1 MPGRRLGHVDATR
14 PVKQVGVVSTHVLLF
29 FAPASAAVAAG
40 AALTLLHAAR
50 DAFFFISAC
59 MLTYTYAYADL
70 KRKSALR
77 RFYWRRFVSVG
88 IPYLCWTL
96 IYYLS
101 TLPNAHYPSTGQ
113 ALWALPHLLYVGYYH
128 LYFLLVIMQFYLAF
142 PFVLWLLRRTAGH
155 HGLLLGAIVTVQFLL
170 VAAMHWNVLPPGL
183 RGVWAQ
189 REAPTYVLYLIGGAI
204 AAAHLSQVHDWLCR
218 NAHLVMLFTL
228 LSAIAAEAVY
238 YLAQDGVTTVLGSG
252 DDPFQPS
259 VVPFHAGVIACL
271 YLVGVVLVRPGR
283 PAWLRAVVRSGSDN
297 AYGVYLAQLLFI
309 NALAWLGWARL
320 TRAVPWPLLCLL
332 TVVIVY
338 LGSFALTSLLARTP
352 LAAPLTGR
360 KRVHL
365 TMRTDDDR
373 DNRVD
378 RRSRRQPWRR
388 PVPGGRERTRHA
400 DLRGAEPV
408 CTSLGTPPG

>member
-1 MPGRRLGHVDATR
+1 MPGRRLDHVDATR
-14 PVKQVGVVSTHVLLF
+14 PVKQAGVVSTHVLLF

-50 DAFFFISAC
+50 DAFFFVSAC
-59 MLTYTYAYADL
+59 MLTYAYADL
-70 KRKSALR
+70 KRSGLP
-77 RFYWRRFVSVG
+77 RFYRRRFVSVG

-101 TLPNAHYPSTGQ
+101 TMPVAHYPSAGQ
-113 ALWALPHLLYVGYYH
+113 ALWALPHLLYAGYYH
-128 LYFLLVIMQFYLAF
+128 LYFLIVIMQFYLVF
-142 PFVLWLLRRTAGH
+142 PLVLWLLRRTAGH
-155 HGLLLGAIVTVQFLL
+155 HGLLLAALVAIQFLL
-170 VAAMHWNVLPPGL
+170 VTAMHWNVLPPGL

-204 AAAHLSQVHDWLCR
+204 VAAHLSQVHDWLCR
-218 NAHLVMLFTL
+218 NARLVVLFTL
-228 LSAIAAEAVY
+228 GSAIAAEVVY

-259 VVPFHAGVIACL
+259 VIPFNAGIIACL
-271 YLVGVVLVRPGR
+271 YLAGVALVRPGR

-309 NALAWLGWARL
+309 NALVWLGWAGL
-320 TRAVPWPLLCLL
+320 TASVPWPLLCLL

-352 LAAPLTGR
+352 LATPLTGR
-360 KRVHL
+360 KRIRL

-373 DNRVD
+373 DNTVD

-388 PVPGGRERTRHA
+388 SVPGGCARHRDA

-408 CTSLGTPPG
+408 RTSLGTPSG

>member
-1 MPGRRLGHVDATR
+1 MPGRRLDHVDATR

-59 MLTYTYAYADL
+59 MLTYAYADL
-70 KRKSALR
+70 SRSGIR

-101 TLPNAHYPSTGQ
+101 TLPEAGYPGRGQ

-142 PFVLWLLRRTAGH
+142 PLVLWLLRRTAGH
-155 HGLLLGAIVTVQFLL
+155 HGLLFSGIVASQLLL
-170 VAAMHWNVLPPGL
+170 VIAMHWNVLPLGL

-189 REAPTYVLYLIGGAI
+189 REAPTYVLYLMGGAI
-204 AAAHLSQVHDWLCR
+204 AARHLSQVHDWLCR
-218 NAHLVMLFTL
+218 NARWVVLFTL
-228 LSAIAAEAVY
+228 GAAIAAEAVY

-259 VVPFHAGVIACL
+259 VIPFNVGIIACL
-271 YLVGVVLVRPGR
+271 YLFGVALVRPGR

-309 NALAWLGWARL
+309 NALVWLGWAGL
-320 TRAVPWPLLCLL
+320 TGSVPWPLLCLL

-338 LGSFALTSLLARTP
+338 LGAFALTSLLARTP
-352 LAAPLTGR
+352 LAVPLTGR
-360 KRVHL
+360 KWVRL
-365 TMRTDDDR
+365 TTRTDEDR
-373 DNRVD
+373 DKRMD
-378 RRSRRQPWRR
+378 RRGRRQPWRR
-388 PVPGGRERTRHA
+388 SVPGGRERDSDA
-400 DLRGAEPV
+400 DVRGTEPV
-408 CTSLGTPPG
+408 YTGLGTPPG

>member
-1 MPGRRLGHVDATR
+1 MPGRRLDHVDATR

-29 FAPASAAVAAG
+29 FAPASAAVTAG

-50 DAFFFISAC
+50 DAFFFVSAC
-59 MLTYTYAYADL
+59 MLTYAYADL
-70 KRKSALR
+70 KRSGLG
-77 RFYWRRFVSVG
+77 RFYRRRFVSVG

-101 TLPNAHYPSTGQ
+101 TLPTAGYPSTGQ

-128 LYFLLVIMQFYLAF
+128 LYFLLVIMQFYLVF

-155 HGLLLGAIVTVQFLL
+155 HGLLLAVVVAIQFLL
-170 VAAMHWNVLPPGL
+170 VIAMHWNVLPLGL

-204 AAAHLSQVHDWLCR
+204 AARHLAQVHDWLGR
-218 NAHLVMLFTL
+218 NAHLVVLFTFVA
-228 LSAIAAEAVY
+228 AIAAEAVY
-238 YLAQDGVTTVLGSG
+238 YLAQDGVTTVLGAG

-259 VVPFHAGVIACL
+259 VIPFNAGIIACL
-271 YLVGVVLVRPGR
+271 YLIGVALVRPGR
-283 PAWLRAVVRSGSDN
+283 PDWMRAVVRSGSDN

-309 NALAWLGWARL
+309 NALVWLGWQGL
-320 TRAVPWPLLCLL
+320 TGSVPWPLLCLL

-352 LAAPLTGR
+352 LAVPLTGR
-360 KRVHL
+360 PWVRP
-365 TMRTDDDR
+365 TTRTDDERDKRLDR
-373 DNRVD
+373 GGRH
-378 RRSRRQPWRR
+378 QPWRR
-388 PVPGGRERTRHA
+388 SLPGGRERVSDA
-400 DLRGAEPV
+400 DVRGTEPV
-408 CTSLGTPPG
+408 CTGLGAPPG